1 VTSGYNLGI
10 HVSGLGDPPPG
21 KKPKRAPR
29 INGPFQGRWR
39 GTVDFDLTIH
49 DLSITGCLIESF
61 HEMPAGRRMTIE
73 IDLPEEG
80 TVSVSAES
88 VYSRPDFGYG
98 VKFIDVPPQTRVHL
112 ARAVFHKLTKSKSAP
127 DG

>member
-1 VTSGYNLGI
+1 M
-10 HVSGLGDPPPG
+10 SGLGDSPPG
-21 KKPKRAPR
+21 KKAKRAPR

-39 GTVDFDLTIH
+39 GALDFDLIIH

-61 HEMPAGRRMTIE
+61 HELPAGRRMTLE
-73 IDLPEEG
+73 IDLPNEG

-88 VYSRPDFGYG
+88 VSSKPDFGFG
-98 VKFIDVPPQTRVHL
+98 VKFVDVPPDTRVQL
-112 ARAVFHKLTKSKSAP
+112 ARAVFHTLTNRRA

>member
-1 VTSGYNLGI
+1 
-10 HVSGLGDPPPG
+10 VSGLGDSPPG

-39 GTVDFDLTIH
+39 GALDFDLTIH

-73 IDLPEEG
+73 IDLPNEG
-80 TVSVSAES
+80 TVSVTAES
-88 VYSRPDFGYG
+88 VYLRQDFGFA
-98 VKFIDVPPQTRVHL
+98 VKFVDVPPDTRVQL
-112 ARAVFHKLTKSKSAP
+112 ARAVFHRLTNRRA
-127 DG
+127 GE